1 MRKIDVANVL
11 SLVSTVLAA
20 VGMLMTSKVDKLNR
34 DKMKAEIMDE
44 IKKDLK

>member
-1 MRKIDVANVL
+1 MKKIDVANVL
-11 SLVSTVLAA
+11 SLASTVLAA
-20 VGMLMTSKVDKLNR
+20 VGMLMTTKAEQLTK